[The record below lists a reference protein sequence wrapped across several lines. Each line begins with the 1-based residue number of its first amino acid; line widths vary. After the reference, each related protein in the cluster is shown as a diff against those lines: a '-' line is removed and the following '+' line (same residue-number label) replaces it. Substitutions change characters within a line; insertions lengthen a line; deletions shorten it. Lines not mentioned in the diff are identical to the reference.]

1 MYYLIE
7 HNRTTKKTEWEK
19 YTDYA
24 KARDVALEK
33 EQAHFRNKE
42 NEIEVVIFEA
52 DSIENLKR
60 THSRYFV
67 DINLSKELTK
77 TNESIAPVL
86 VGAGVAIG
94 LVALAA
100 HLVNKKNE

>member
-19 YTDYA
+19 YEDYA
-24 KARDVALEK
+24 KAREIALKK

-67 DINLSKELTK
+67 DRSKGKELAETDGSILPAFLGVGVAVGLVGLATYLLSKKDE
-77 TNESIAPVL
+77 
-86 VGAGVAIG
+86 
-94 LVALAA
+94 
-100 HLVNKKNE
+100 

>member
-7 HNRTTKKTEWEK
+7 HNRITKETEYKE
-19 YTDYA
+19 YTDYTE
-24 KARDVALEK
+24 ARAVALKK
-33 EQAHFRNKE
+33 EQEHFRNKE

-52 DSIENLKR
+52 DSIENLTR

-67 DINLSKELTK
+67 DRNPSKELTK
-77 TNESIAPVL
+77 TDESIATVFL
-86 VGAGVAIG
+86 GAGVAIG

-100 HLVNKKNE
+100 HLLSKKDE